1 MKSSTKSQR
10 NLQKTRISLTSSKTL
25 MNLNKK
31 PKKQKRKVA
40 RHSVN
45 LAPAA
50 IYVIALY
57 MKKMATMKMMMA
69 LMMRSLLYPPLAP
82 SLSQQALS
90 LSDKVAAF
98 MSAVILL

>member
-1 MKSSTKSQR
+1 MKSSTKSPR
-10 NLQKTRISLTSSKTL
+10 NMQKTRISLTSSKTL

-57 MKKMATMKMMMA
+57 MKKKMATMKMMMA
-69 LMMRSLLYPPLAP
+69 LMMQSLLHPPLAP

-90 LSDKVAAF
+90 LSDKVAA
-98 MSAVILL
+98 